1 MFLYQFCQKIF
12 NNINIES
19 SRRIEEQTRNIQTGT
34 QTMVTNTERSKFEI
48 LIKNEEKE
56 SSNDGTKK
64 IVIWNVKRWFLKSDI
79 FDVFQCQ
86 YTNCRAELYRKD
98 R

>member
-1 MFLYQFCQKIF
+1 MFLYKFCQIF
-12 NNINIES
+12 TNINIES
-19 SRRIEEQTRNIQTGT
+19 SRRIEEQTGNVQTGT
-34 QTMVTNTERSKFEI
+34 QTMAINTEGSKFEI
-48 LIKNEEKE
+48 PIKNEEKE

-86 YTNCRAELYRKD
+86 YTNCRSDLYRKD